1 MEAYELV
8 NIKDKRRERTE
19 NNVLHFPFKKSRIQ
33 ILKSFMVI
41 LFIVLIDEEYS

>member
-1 MEAYELV
+1 MSWLILRISEEKGQKIMCYMFLSKE
-8 NIKDKRRERTE
+8 
-19 NNVLHFPFKKSRIQ
+19 SRIQ